1 MSKIRKM
8 IKLLFP
14 SIIAILFVSGFK
26 SNSKNYRIVYFDTV
40 PAKNIDTFIK
50 KAPDTLRDPHIIF
63 TKAEVPPFI
72 DQTVWRKHLQGYLK
86 TYIENA
92 AKQNM
97 RVGTYTVQIKFL
109 IETDGSIKNVQ
120 ALNDVGYGLTQ
131 AAIKVVEESPK
142 WTPARQNGTVVRC
155 LHTQPITFVI
165 QDK

>member
-1 MSKIRKM
+1 M
-8 IKLLFP
+8 IKLLFT

-26 SNSKNYRIVYFDTV
+26 SNSKNYRIVHFDTV
-40 PAKNIDTFIK
+40 PGKNIDTLIK
-50 KAPDTLRDPHIIF
+50 KAPDTLRDPHTIF

-72 DQTVWRKHLQGYLK
+72 DQAVWRKHLQGYLR

-92 AKQNM
+92 AKKN
-97 RVGTYTVQIKFL
+97 VPAGSYTVQIRFL
-109 IETDGSIKNVQ
+109 VETDGSIKNVQ

-155 LHTQPITFVI
+155 LHTQPISFVI
-165 QDK
+165 QNN